1 MPKPILAFHPSGT
14 ERIPAGRRTL
24 FTGCHVPE
32 HDNQVTR
39 VEPQLLALR
48 DALNRHKASI
58 QADIQGLEPEFVLV
72 FEIVGRR
79 SDFYKAAEKAG
90 MEWMFDVDSV
100 QPADDDFYEL
110 DKDRL
115 RSDKDVQE
123 RLYLTMTNQR
133 SMDQLLSLWDKYSR
147 NENFDYG
154 YAVFKDVFSHLRSV
168 RRWEASDRLEETTV
182 SALNRILEEESES
195 IRFEIELWYRQDEAK
210 RKAQRDF
217 VASVIKDSGGKIV
230 NETIYSSIGFH
241 GIIAEC
247 SSDEIRRMITDSGY
261 PLLALD
267 AVKFI
272 RPSGQTASR
281 ITNPTDIKDCQSCDY
296 ANPTKD
302 PVIALFDGLPLANH
316 ALLANRIIIND
327 PDDFESSYTASQRQ
341 HGTGMSSLIIHGD
354 LHNKFATLDS
364 YLYVRPI
371 MKPDKY
377 GYESVPSD
385 RLFVD
390 VIRQAVME
398 IVNEPTLS
406 TIRIINISIG
416 DSTKPFAYALSPE
429 AKMLDY
435 LSEKY
440 NLLFIVSAGN
450 NLDFIET
457 LYTKQQFCGLTVE
470 QKQRAVYE
478 NVWNTLQNRKILSP
492 SESINAVTVA
502 GSYSDYAQPPYYGHQ
517 LPIVEGYPAPYSRFG
532 PGYKNAIKP
541 DMINNGGRLG
551 YTFSSIMD
559 NDPAELKA
567 VISSSLSGVGQGV
580 ASPINPTAQ
589 INTCGTSN
597 ATALTSRLCAEY
609 LDILRTNELLSIP
622 NTHEAIALK
631 AMLIHSCSWGLIG
644 QDLMNNY
651 VPNVPRR
658 KRAETLKWIGYG
670 YPNKEFSS
678 FCTDQRVTVMGYGEL
693 TSGQQTKFS
702 FPLPDCLI
710 AQAVKKRL
718 TITLAWMSPIAPNNK
733 NYKLAE
739 LLFSADKYK
748 LIVEKRQNSD
758 ENTSRRGTVQHE
770 VFEGETASTY
780 VSGSNI
786 EIVVQCKKSSTTQ
799 SPVKFVLMATLEVAP
814 EYNLPI
820 YQEVEAL
827 VRTQVRVSQ

>member
-1 MPKPILAFHPSGT
+1 MLSFCHGEKKCAKANEILHQFIST
-14 ERIPAGRRTL
+14 N
-24 FTGCHVPE
+24 FE
-32 HDNQVTR
+32 H
-39 VEPQLLALR
+39 LL
-48 DALNRHKASI
+48 
-58 QADIQGLEPEFVLV
+58 
-72 FEIVGRR
+72 
-79 SDFYKAAEKAG
+79 
-90 MEWMFDVDSV
+90 
-100 QPADDDFYEL
+100 
-110 DKDRL
+110 
-115 RSDKDVQE
+115 
-123 RLYLTMTNQR
+123 
-133 SMDQLLSLWDKYSR
+133 
-147 NENFDYG
+147 
-154 YAVFKDVFSHLRSV
+154 
-168 RRWEASDRLEETTV
+168 
-182 SALNRILEEESES
+182 
-195 IRFEIELWYRQDEAK
+195 
-210 RKAQRDF
+210 
-217 VASVIKDSGGKIV
+217 
-230 NETIYSSIGFH
+230 
-241 GIIAEC
+241 
-247 SSDEIRRMITDSGY
+247 
-261 PLLALD
+261 
-267 AVKFI
+267 
-272 RPSGQTASR
+272 
-281 ITNPTDIKDCQSCDY
+281 
-296 ANPTKD
+296 
-302 PVIALFDGLPLANH
+302 
-316 ALLANRIIIND
+316 
-327 PDDFESSYTASQRQ
+327 
-341 HGTGMSSLIIHGD
+341 
-354 LHNKFATLDS
+354 
-364 YLYVRPI
+364 
-371 MKPDKY
+371 
-377 GYESVPSD
+377 
-385 RLFVD
+385 
-390 VIRQAVME
+390 
-398 IVNEPTLS
+398 
-406 TIRIINISIG
+406 INISIG

-450 NLDFIET
+450 NLDYIET
-457 LYTKQQFCGLTVE
+457 QYTKQQFCGLTVE

-551 YTFSSIMD
+551 YSFSSIMD

-567 VISSSLSGVGQGV
+567 VITSSLSGVGQGV
-580 ASPINPTAQ
+580 ASPNNPTAQ

-814 EYNLPI
+814 KYNLPI
-820 YQEVEAL
+820 YQEVGAL

>member
-1 MPKPILAFHPSGT
+1 MPKPILAFHPGGIET
-14 ERIPAGRRTL
+14 IPVGRRIHM
-24 FTGCHVPE
+24 TGCHVPE
-32 HDNQVTR
+32 HANQVAR
-39 VEPQLLALR
+39 VEPQLLALK
-48 DALNRHKASI
+48 DALDRHKASI

-72 FEIVGRR
+72 FEIVGR
-79 SDFYKAAEKAG
+79 SEFYKAAEKAG

-110 DKDRL
+110 DKDRV
-115 RSDKDVQE
+115 RTNKDVQE
-123 RLYLTMTNQR
+123 KLYLTMTNQR
-133 SMDQLLSLWDKYSR
+133 SMDQLLSLWEKYSR

-182 SALNRILEEESES
+182 SALNRILEEEFES
-195 IRFEIELWYRQDEAK
+195 VRFEIELWYRQDEAK

-217 VASVIKDSGGKIV
+217 VASVIKECGGKVV

-247 SSDEIRRMITDSGY
+247 PSDEVRRMITDSGY
-261 PLLALD
+261 PLLELD

-272 RPSGQTASR
+272 KPSGQTASR
-281 ITNPTDIKDCQSCDY
+281 IINPTDIKDSQLCDD

-341 HGTGMSSLIIHGD
+341 HGTCMSSLIIHGD
-354 LHNKFATLDS
+354 LHNKIAALDS

-450 NLDFIET
+450 NLDYIET
-457 LYTKQQFCGLTVE
+457 QYTKQQFCGLTVE
-470 QKQRAVYE
+470 QKQKAVYE

-492 SESINAVTVA
+492 SESINAITVA

-517 LPIVEGYPAPYSRFG
+517 LPILEGYPAPYSRFG

-567 VISSSLSGVGQGV
+567 VITSSFSGVGQGV
-580 ASPINPTAQ
+580 ASPNNPTAQ

-609 LDILRTNELLSIP
+609 LDVLRNNEFLSIP
-622 NTHEAIALK
+622 STHEAVALK

-658 KRAETLKWIGYG
+658 ERAETLKWIGYG
-670 YPNKEFSS
+670 YPDKDFSS

-693 TSGQQTKFS
+693 TSGQQIKFS
-702 FPLPDCLI
+702 FPLPNCLI
-710 AQAVKKRL
+710 AKAVKKRL

-814 EYNLPI
+814 KYNLPI

>member
-1 MPKPILAFHPSGT
+1 MSKPILAFHPRGI
-14 ERIPAGRRTL
+14 EKIPAGRPTHI
-24 FTGCHVPE
+24 TDCHIPE
-32 HDNQVTR
+32 HDNQVAR

-48 DALNRHKASI
+48 DALDRHKVSI

-115 RSDKDVQE
+115 RSDKDVHE
-123 RLYLTMTNQR
+123 KLYLTMTNQR
-133 SMDQLLSLWDKYSR
+133 SMDQLLSLWDKYSH

-182 SALNRILEEESES
+182 SALNRILEEESEG

-210 RKAQRDF
+210 RKNQRDY
-217 VASVIKDSGGKIV
+217 VASVIKDCRGKVV

-247 SSDEIRRMITDSGY
+247 PSDEVRRMIADSGY
-261 PLLALD
+261 PLLVLD

-272 RPSGQTASR
+272 KPSGQTASR
-281 ITNPTDIKDCQSCDY
+281 ITNPTDIKDSQSCDD

-327 PDDFESSYTASQRQ
+327 PDDFESSYTANQRQ

-354 LHNKFATLDS
+354 LHNKFAALDS

-371 MKPDKY
+371 MRPDKY
-377 GYESVPSD
+377 GYESVPSN

-390 VIRQAVME
+390 ILRQAVME

-416 DSTKPFAYALSPE
+416 DSTKPFVYALSPV

-450 NLDFIET
+450 NLDYIET
-457 LYTKQQFCGLTVE
+457 QYTKQQFCGLAVE
-470 QKQRAVYE
+470 QKQKAVYE

-517 LPIVEGYPAPYSRFG
+517 LPIVEGYPAPYSRIG

-551 YTFSSIMD
+551 YSFSSIMD
-559 NDPAELKA
+559 DDPAELKV
-567 VISSSLSGVGQGV
+567 VITNSSSGVGQGV
-580 ASPINPTAQ
+580 ASPNTPTAQ

-609 LDILRTNELLSIP
+609 LNVLRSNELLSIP
-622 NTHEAIALK
+622 NNYEAIALK
-631 AMLIHSCSWGLIG
+631 AMLIHSCSWGVIG

-658 KRAETLKWIGYG
+658 KRAETLKWVGYG
-670 YPNKEFSS
+670 YPDKDFSS

-693 TSGQQTKFS
+693 NSGQQTKFS

-710 AQAVKKRL
+710 AEAVKKKL
-718 TITLAWMSPIAPNNK
+718 TITLAWMSPIAPKNK
-733 NYKLAE
+733 NYKLAD
-739 LLFSADKYK
+739 LLFSADNHK
-748 LIVEKRQNSD
+748 LIAEKRENSD

-770 VFEGETASTY
+770 VFEGKTASTY
-780 VSGSNI
+780 VSGSNV

-827 VRTQVRVSQ
+827 VRAQVRISQ

>member
-14 ERIPAGRRTL
+14 EKIPAGRRTL

-90 MEWMFDVDSV
+90 MELMFDVDGV
-100 QPADDDFYEL
+100 QPADDNFYEL
-110 DKDRL
+110 DKNRV
-115 RSDKDVQE
+115 RTDKDVQE

-147 NENFDYG
+147 NENYDYG

-217 VASVIKDSGGKIV
+217 VASVIKDCGGKIV
-230 NETIYSSIGFH
+230 NEIIYSSIGFH

-385 RLFVD
+385 CLFVD

-450 NLDFIET
+450 NLDYIET

-470 QKQRAVYE
+470 QKQMAVYE

-502 GSYSDYAQPPYYGHQ
+502 GSYSDYAQLPYYGHQ

-567 VISSSLSGVGQGV
+567 VITSSLSGVGQGV

-678 FCTDQRVTVMGYGEL
+678 FCTYQRVSVMGYGEL

>member
-1 MPKPILAFHPSGT
+1 MPKPILAFHPGGIET
-14 ERIPAGRRTL
+14 IPVGRRIHM
-24 FTGCHVPE
+24 TGCHVPE
-32 HDNQVTR
+32 HANQVAR
-39 VEPQLLALR
+39 VEPQLLALK
-48 DALNRHKASI
+48 DALDRHKASI

-72 FEIVGRR
+72 FEIVGR
-79 SDFYKAAEKAG
+79 SEFYKAAEKAG

-110 DKDRL
+110 DKDRV
-115 RSDKDVQE
+115 RTNKDVQE
-123 RLYLTMTNQR
+123 KLYLTMTNQR
-133 SMDQLLSLWDKYSR
+133 SMDQLLSLWEKYSR

-154 YAVFKDVFSHLRSV
+154 YAIFKDVFSHLRSV

-182 SALNRILEEESES
+182 SALNRILEEEFES
-195 IRFEIELWYRQDEAK
+195 VRFEIELWYRQDEAK

-217 VASVIKDSGGKIV
+217 VASVIKECGGKVV

-247 SSDEIRRMITDSGY
+247 PSDEVRRMITDSGY
-261 PLLALD
+261 PLLELD

-272 RPSGQTASR
+272 KPSGQTASR
-281 ITNPTDIKDCQSCDY
+281 IINPTDIKDSQLCDD

-341 HGTGMSSLIIHGD
+341 HGTCMSSLIIHGD
-354 LHNKFATLDS
+354 LHNKIAALDS

-450 NLDFIET
+450 NLDYIET
-457 LYTKQQFCGLTVE
+457 QYTKQQFCGLTVE
-470 QKQRAVYE
+470 QKQKAVYE

-492 SESINAVTVA
+492 SESINAITVA

-517 LPIVEGYPAPYSRFG
+517 LPILEGYPAPYSRFG

-567 VISSSLSGVGQGV
+567 VITSSFSGVGQGV
-580 ASPINPTAQ
+580 ASPNNPTAQ

-609 LDILRTNELLSIP
+609 LDVLRSNEFLSIP
-622 NTHEAIALK
+622 STHEAVALK

-658 KRAETLKWIGYG
+658 ERAETLKWIGYG
-670 YPNKEFSS
+670 YPDKDFSS

-693 TSGQQTKFS
+693 TSGQQIKFS
-702 FPLPDCLI
+702 FPLPNCLI
-710 AQAVKKRL
+710 AKAVKKRL

-814 EYNLPI
+814 KYNLPI

>member
-1 MPKPILAFHPSGT
+1 MPKPILAFHPGGIET
-14 ERIPAGRRTL
+14 IPVGRRIHM
-24 FTGCHVPE
+24 TGCHVPE
-32 HDNQVTR
+32 HANQVAR
-39 VEPQLLALR
+39 VEPQLLALK
-48 DALNRHKASI
+48 DALDRHKASI

-72 FEIVGRR
+72 FEIVGR
-79 SDFYKAAEKAG
+79 SEFYKAAEKAG

-110 DKDRL
+110 DKDRV
-115 RSDKDVQE
+115 RTNKDVQE
-123 RLYLTMTNQR
+123 KLYLTMTNQR
-133 SMDQLLSLWDKYSR
+133 SMDQLLSLWEKYSR

-182 SALNRILEEESES
+182 SALNRILEEEFES
-195 IRFEIELWYRQDEAK
+195 VRFEIELWYRQDEAK

-217 VASVIKDSGGKIV
+217 VASVIKECGGKVV

-247 SSDEIRRMITDSGY
+247 PSDEVRRMITDSGY
-261 PLLALD
+261 PLLELD

-272 RPSGQTASR
+272 KPSGQTASR
-281 ITNPTDIKDCQSCDY
+281 IINPTDIKDSQLCDD

-341 HGTGMSSLIIHGD
+341 HGTCMSSLIIHGD
-354 LHNKFATLDS
+354 LHNKIAALDS

-450 NLDFIET
+450 NLDYIET
-457 LYTKQQFCGLTVE
+457 QYTKQQFCGLTVE
-470 QKQRAVYE
+470 QKQKAVYE

-492 SESINAVTVA
+492 SESINAITVA

-517 LPIVEGYPAPYSRFG
+517 LPILEGYPAPYSRFG

-567 VISSSLSGVGQGV
+567 VITSSFSGVGQGV
-580 ASPINPTAQ
+580 ASPNNPTAQ

-609 LDILRTNELLSIP
+609 LDVLRSNEFLSIP
-622 NTHEAIALK
+622 STHEAVALK

-658 KRAETLKWIGYG
+658 ERAETLKWIGYG
-670 YPNKEFSS
+670 YPDKDFSS

-693 TSGQQTKFS
+693 TSGQQIKFS
-702 FPLPDCLI
+702 FPLPNCLI
-710 AQAVKKRL
+710 AKAVKKRL

-814 EYNLPI
+814 KYNLPI

>member
-1 MPKPILAFHPSGT
+1 MHKPILEFHPKGT
-14 ERIPAGRRTL
+14 EAIPVGRRMPMTD
-24 FTGCHVPE
+24 CHVPE
-32 HDNQVTR
+32 HANQVER
-39 VEPQLLALR
+39 VGPQLLALK
-48 DALNRHKASI
+48 DALDRHKASI
-58 QADIQGLEPEFVLV
+58 QVDIQGLEPEFVLV

-110 DKDRL
+110 SKNRV
-115 RSDKDVQE
+115 RTDKDVLE
-123 RLYLTMTNQR
+123 KLYLTMTNQR

-210 RKAQRDF
+210 RKTQRDF
-217 VASVIKDSGGKIV
+217 VASVIKDCGGNVV

-247 SSDEIRRMITDSGY
+247 PSEEVRRMLTDSGY
-261 PLLALD
+261 PLLSLD

-272 RPSGQTASR
+272 KPSGQTATR
-281 ITNPTDIKDCQSCDY
+281 IANPTDIKDSQSCDD

-327 PDDFESSYTASQRQ
+327 PDDFESSYTANQRQ
-341 HGTGMSSLIIHGD
+341 HGTSMSSLIIHGD
-354 LHNKFATLDS
+354 LHKKFAALDS

-377 GYESVPSD
+377 EYESVPSD
-385 RLFVD
+385 RFFVD
-390 VIRQAVME
+390 VIHQAVME

-450 NLDFIET
+450 NLDYIET
-457 LYTKQQFCGLTVE
+457 QYTKQQFCGLTVE
-470 QKQRAVYE
+470 QKQKAVYE
-478 NVWNTLQNRKILSP
+478 NVWKTLQNRKILSP

-517 LPIVEGYPAPYSRFG
+517 LPIYEGYPAPYSRFG

-551 YTFSSIMD
+551 YRFSSIMD

-567 VISSSLSGVGQGV
+567 VITSSLSGVGQGV
-580 ASPINPTAQ
+580 ASPNNPTAQ

-609 LDILRTNELLSIP
+609 LDVLRSNELLSIP

-644 QDLMNNY
+644 QDLMDNY
-651 VPNVPRR
+651 VPKVPRR

-670 YPNKEFSS
+670 YPDKDFSS
-678 FCTDQRVTVMGYGEL
+678 FCTAQRVTVMGYGEL

-702 FPLPDCLI
+702 FPLPNCLI

-718 TITLAWMSPIAPNNK
+718 TITLAWMSPIAPNKK

-739 LLFSADKYK
+739 LLFSADNHK